1 VSILDYWTF
10 FSRILTPLTL
20 DIERFY
26 GQRKLLA
33 QRVPILQP
41 SPVANGSV
49 NAVPS
54 QQARILARARAFSD
68 PPSTPSATGPSTPF
82 DSETETDT
90 ELDCYSEGTGVPRLS
105 HHDLRN
111 RYFRR
116 DTIVLF
122 NFDIF
127 RFAFLTRARDSMI
140 IRHSSFKQ
148 DSRLYAAPRNGIPI
162 IDYSPPHASAHGRG
176 FAFRTC
182 ACLDTFPHTWPR
194 SRFARTEHTQVSRD
208 ALS

>member
-1 VSILDYWTF
+1 MSIVDYWTF
-10 FSRILTPLTL
+10 FSRILTPLAL

-41 SPVANGSV
+41 SPLANGSV
-49 NAVPS
+49 NAVPL
-54 QQARILARARAFSD
+54 QGQARILARARAFSD
-68 PPSTPSATGPSTPF
+68 PPSTPSATGASTPF

-90 ELDCYSEGTGVPRLS
+90 ELECYSEGTGVPRLS

-111 RYFRR
+111 QYFRR

-127 RFAFLTRARDSMI
+127 RFAFLTRVRDSMVI
-140 IRHSSFKQ
+140 MYVVQTGLKISCCSSQ
-148 DSRLYAAPRNGIPI
+148 W
-162 IDYSPPHASAHGRG
+162 
-176 FAFRTC
+176 
-182 ACLDTFPHTWPR
+182 HT
-194 SRFARTEHTQVSRD
+194 HY
-208 ALS
+208 